1 MKSKLQSQL
10 IKKHIPMK
18 RHLIKHKNVDEK
30 LKLLKIQSMDIK
42 IWRQKYFK
50 ISTKS
55 QSTSKSFYEEEFEFN
70 ELIIC

>member
-1 MKSKLQSQL
+1 
-10 IKKHIPMK
+10 MK
-18 RHLIKHKNVDEK
+18 RQLIKHKNVDEK

-70 ELIIC
+70 ELIIR